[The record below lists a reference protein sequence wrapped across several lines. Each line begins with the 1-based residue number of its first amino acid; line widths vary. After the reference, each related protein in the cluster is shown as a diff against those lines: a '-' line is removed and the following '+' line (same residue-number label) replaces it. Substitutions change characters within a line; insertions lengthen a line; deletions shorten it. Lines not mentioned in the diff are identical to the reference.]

1 MRGYVLLITI
11 MEVTMHNTYRNICS
25 TIIVSL
31 FLFFFQGVPKKQVPF
46 DFVLNKNLTNCETT
60 PFTSGALM
68 DIAAKGSSIY
78 LLVQNYR
85 SVGDVIFCINR
96 FSGKREGAFNI
107 GKHNATAINTSGNHI
122 WILSRSLDHFLRKVT
137 FSGNPVQTIA
147 VTSKPSG
154 AHYGLAIKGN
164 NFFISSTENNK
175 SKVYKFD
182 GSNTFQEI
190 FNTEEKIYS
199 LLYYKKK
206 LYAYQNNF
214 HKYANHWLIIYD
226 LNKKK
231 KTKKHFLNS
240 RAWGLA
246 TDGETM
252 YAMARRISGGKTTAI
267 IYTFTVG
274 KNKNSNI
281 VFGRHV
287 KKRITLT
294 YLIKNEN
301 SNPFKIDLW
310 IPYPSNRKF
319 QKIYNVMVKTTPNAS
334 RAIEQ
339 DAFGNKWIH
348 MHWTRLKTG
357 AKAVVKFDI
366 QRVSAAY
373 TLKIPYLRNYRYPR
387 TITHLYTKP
396 TACFD
401 YLNPPI
407 PKTKGI
413 FKNKKLLSKIISI
426 RDYVNDKITVHGATG
441 PQTQASYFFSKG
453 KGRCYA
459 HTLCFAAI
467 ARMMKIPTRAIGGIM
482 INRRHGRS
490 GKVTYVHTWNQVYL
504 PNIGWI
510 DIDSVSDDDDTDNN
524 HTFNY
529 FGYHSSGCYL
539 TFEGN
544 YDELN
549 YGKNYNISKDK
560 VFTKRGWWNNEYYW
574 SSRDPNNKASKVK
587 VGTKI
592 KID

>member
-1 MRGYVLLITI
+1 
-11 MEVTMHNTYRNICS
+11 MEQEH
-25 TIIVSL
+25 
-31 FLFFFQGVPKKQVPF
+31 F
-46 DFVLNKNLTNCETT
+46 DFVLSKNLTNFETT
-60 PFTSGALM
+60 PINSGALM
-68 DIAAKGSSIY
+68 DIAAKGSSIF
-78 LLVQNYR
+78 LLVQNY
-85 SVGDVIFCINR
+85 SSAGDAILIINR
-96 FSGKREGAFNI
+96 FSGKIESTLNI
-107 GKHNATAINTSGNHI
+107 DNHNATAINTSGNHI
-122 WILSRSLDHFLRKVT
+122 WILSRSVDYFLRKVT
-137 FSGNPVQTIA
+137 FSGNLVQTIPGA
-147 VTSKPSG
+147 SKPSG

-199 LLYYKKK
+199 LLYYKKN

-214 HKYANHWLIIYD
+214 DKYANHWLIIYD
-226 LNKKK
+226 FDKKK
-231 KTKKHFLNS
+231 ITKKHFLNS

-319 QKIYNVMVKTTPNAS
+319 QKISNVNVNLTPNAS
-334 RAIEQ
+334 KVINQ

-348 MHWTRLKTG
+348 MHWNELKDG

-373 TLKIPYLRNYRYPR
+373 TLNIPYLRNYSYPR
-387 TITHLYTKP
+387 SITHLYTKP

-413 FKNKKLLSKIISI
+413 FKNKNLLSMIISI
-426 RDYVNDKITVHGATG
+426 RDYVNDKITVHGPTDNN
-441 PQTQASYFFSKG
+441 QTQASYFFSHG
-453 KGRCYA
+453 EGRCYA

-482 INRRHGRS
+482 INMRPLRS
-490 GKVTYVHTWNQVYL
+490 GEVAYVHTWNQVYL

-549 YGKNYNISKDK
+549 YGKDYDKSKDK
-560 VFTKRGWWNNEYYW
+560 VFTERGWWNNGYYW
-574 SSRDPNNKASKVK
+574 ESLDPNNKASKVT
-587 VGTKI
+587 VEPKI
-592 KID
+592 KIE

>member
-1 MRGYVLLITI
+1 MN
-11 MEVTMHNTYRNICS
+11 NTYRNICL

-31 FLFFFQGVPKKQVPF
+31 FLLFFQGVPKEQVHF
-46 DFVLNKNLTNCETT
+46 DFVLSKNLTNFETT
-60 PFTSGALM
+60 PINNGYLM
-68 DIAAKGSSIY
+68 DIAAKGSSIF
-78 LLVQNYR
+78 LLVQNYYEN
-85 SVGDVIFCINR
+85 GDDAILIINR
-96 FSGKREGAFNI
+96 FSGKIENTLNI
-107 GKHNATAINTSGNHI
+107 DDHNATAINTSGNYI
-122 WILSRSLDHFLRKVT
+122 WILSRSLAHFLRKVT
-137 FSGNPVQTIA
+137 FSGNLVQTIA
-147 VTSKPSG
+147 VNSKPSG
-154 AHYGLAIKGN
+154 AHYGLAIQGN
-164 NFFISSTENNK
+164 NFFVSSTENNT
-175 SKVYKFD
+175 SKVYQFD
-182 GSNTFQEI
+182 GGNTFQEI

-214 HKYANHWLIIYD
+214 DKYANHWLIIYD

-231 KTKKHFLNS
+231 IKKKHFLNS

-246 TDGETM
+246 TDGEAM

-274 KNKNSNI
+274 SRRNSNI

-319 QKIYNVMVKTTPNAS
+319 QKIYNVNVNLTPNAS
-334 RAIEQ
+334 RGIEQ

-348 MHWTRLKTG
+348 MHWTKLKTG

-366 QRVSAAY
+366 RRVSAAY
-373 TLKIPYLRNYRYPR
+373 TLNIPYLRNYRYPR
-387 TITHLYTKP
+387 SITYLYTKP

-407 PKTKGI
+407 PGAKGN
-413 FKNKKLLSKIISI
+413 FKNKNLLAKTISI
-426 RDYVNDKITVHGATG
+426 RDYVNDKITVHGPSDEHT
-441 PQTQASYFFSKG
+441 TQASVFFSVG
-453 KGRCYA
+453 EGRCYA

-467 ARMMKIPTRAIGGIM
+467 ARMLKIPTRAIGGII
-482 INRRHGRS
+482 INRKPLRS
-490 GKVTYVHTWNQVYL
+490 GNELPVTGNHVHTWNQVYL

-544 YDELN
+544 YDKLN
-549 YGKNYNISKDK
+549 YGKDYDKSKDK
-560 VFTKRGWWNNEYYW
+560 VFTERGWWNKRYYW
-574 SSRDPNNKASKVK
+574 SSLDPNNKASKVK
-587 VGTKI
+587 VGIKI